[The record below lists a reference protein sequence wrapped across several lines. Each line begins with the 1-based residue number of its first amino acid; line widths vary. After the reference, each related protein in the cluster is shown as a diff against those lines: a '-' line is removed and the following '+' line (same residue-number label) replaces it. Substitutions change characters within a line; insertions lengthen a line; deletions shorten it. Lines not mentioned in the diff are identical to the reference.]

1 MNRSMVRYI
10 LLKVMEFLGVF
21 MCFPCI
27 VALIYQER
35 EGLYYLFLALFC
47 IMLGFF
53 GTRKKPE
60 NQVLYA
66 KEGLVSVALSWII
79 IGIFGAIPFV
89 LTGEIPN
96 YIDALFETISGFTTT
111 GASILTNVEALSKCS
126 LFWRSY
132 THWIGGMG
140 VLVFILAILPAS
152 SGHNMHI
159 MRAESPGP
167 SVGKLAPKVQ
177 TTAMI
182 LYGIYFAM
190 TVVEV
195 ILLFVT
201 GMTLFDALT
210 ISFGTA
216 GTGGFGVLN
225 SSVGDYSVISQS
237 IITVFMIIF
246 GVNFSVYY
254 LILMKRFKQAFR
266 CEEVRW
272 YLGIIFSAILL
283 ITINIQDMYSNIFKA
298 FHQAAFHV
306 GSIITTTGFSIS
318 DFNQWPA
325 FSKTLLVTLMFVG
338 ACAGSTGGGLKVS
351 RIIIYIKGVFNKID
365 TAIHPKRVR
374 VVHFE
379 KHIVNDSIIGEV
391 HNYLVAFILI
401 YAGSLLLISLDGF
414 DFTSNFT
421 AVAATINNIG
431 PGLEQVGPASNFSA
445 FSGLSK
451 LVFIID
457 MLVGRL
463 EIFPVLVLFSPYT
476 WKNTPKSK
484 NFKKFDQS

>member
-10 LLKVMEFLGVF
+10 LLKVMEFIGVF
-21 MCFPCI
+21 LLFPCI
-27 VALIYQER
+27 VALCYRER
-35 EGLYYLFLALFC
+35 EGIYYIALSIICMLIGFL
-47 IMLGFF
+47 
-53 GTRKKPE
+53 GTRKKPT
-60 NQVLYA
+60 NQVFYA
-66 KEGLVSVALSWII
+66 KEGFVSVALSWII
-79 IGIFGAIPFV
+79 IGIIGAIPFV

-96 YIDALFETISGFTTT
+96 FVDALFETISGFTTT
-111 GASILTNVEALSKCS
+111 GASILTNVEALSHCS

-152 SGHNMHI
+152 GGYNMHI

-167 SVGKLAPKVQ
+167 SVGKLVPKVQ

-190 TVVEV
+190 TLIEI
-195 ILLFVT
+195 ILLYVF
-201 GMTLFDALT
+201 GMPLFDSLT

-225 SSVGDYSVISQS
+225 SSIAEYPVICQS
-237 IITVFMIIF
+237 IITVFMILF

-254 LILMKRFKQAFR
+254 LILMRRFKQAFQ

-272 YLGIIFSAILL
+272 YLGIILTSTIL
-283 ITINIQDMYSNIFKA
+283 IAINIRDIYTNGFEA

-306 GSIITTTGFSIS
+306 GTIITTTGYSIA
-318 DFNQWPA
+318 DFNTWPA
-325 FSKTLLVTLMFVG
+325 FSKTVLVTLMFVG

-351 RIIIYIKGVFNKID
+351 RIIIYVKGVLNKID
-365 TAIHPKRVR
+365 TAIHPRRVR

-379 KHIVNDSIIGEV
+379 KHIVNEAMIGEV
-391 HNYLVAFILI
+391 HSYLAAFILI
-401 YAGSLLLISLDGF
+401 YIGSVLIISLDNF
-414 DFTSNFT
+414 DYTTNFT

-431 PGLEQVGPASNFSA
+431 PGLNEVGPASNFSA
-445 FSGLSK
+445 YSWLSK
-451 LVFIID
+451 LVFILD

-463 EIFPVLVLFSPYT
+463 EVFPVLVLFSPHT
-476 WKNTPKSK
+476 WKNTPKS
-484 NFKKFDQS
+484 NGFKRG